1 LDPRGNAQRTPRCGG
16 LAPRGG
22 PVALPRAGALSR
34 GAATAR
40 GTAAARRQGEVDAR
54 ARARYAQIGTCSM
67 RVPSPN
73 YHSPRPVAGLFHF
86 GGMESAC
93 ALLREAAPLP
103 WTSASH
109 RSRPHHFPGAGVFCQ
124 HDLTSPAPA
133 GLFHSAES
141 VSDVQPNRACRLLDR
156 KGMGRDCGGRL
167 QPRESGGA
175 GADTR
180 GPAGRAQLE
189 RVDISTLRHSAKPQ

>member
-1 LDPRGNAQRTPRCGG
+1 
-16 LAPRGG
+16 
-22 PVALPRAGALSR
+22 
-34 GAATAR
+34 
-40 GTAAARRQGEVDAR
+40 
-54 ARARYAQIGTCSM
+54 M

-141 VSDVQPNRACRLLDR
+141 VSDVQPNRDGDLIGYGPGDDGVKAPAPGKWWGWSRHPR
-156 KGMGRDCGGRL
+156 PGRG
-167 QPRESGGA
+167 
-175 GADTR
+175 
-180 GPAGRAQLE
+180 AQLQCAN
-189 RVDISTLRHSAKPQ
+189 ISTLRHPASAMIFFVGTKVRFIEKYRPPQVELCGRLGDEVDQAAW